1 MTKSTTKEN
10 QKLNEAIIFAV
21 NQHAGQLRKGSSK
34 PYIVHPIEVFQLLY
48 SMKADTNLIIAGL
61 LHDTVEDTG
70 ATVDEIRERFGED
83 VATLVAAHSEDK
95 SKTWDERKIS
105 AIEELET
112 ADKRL
117 KMLVMADKLSNM
129 RSIESDYNEIGED
142 LWNRFNAPFE
152 KQKWYYTG
160 IKDALESMS
169 TYPETRKCYE
179 ELAGIWGRVFGK

>member
-1 MTKSTTKEN
+1 MTESITQEN

-21 NQHAGQLRKGSSK
+21 NQHAGQLRKGTTR
-34 PYIVHPIEVFQLLY
+34 PYILHPIEVLQILH
-48 SMKADTNLIIAGL
+48 SMKADTNLMIAGL

-83 VATLVAAHSEDK
+83 VAILVAAHSEDK
-95 SKTWDERKIS
+95 SKTWDERKTF
-105 AIEELET
+105 AIEELKT

-129 RSIESDYNEIGED
+129 RSIESDYNEIGEE

-152 KQKWYYTG
+152 KQQWYYTG
-160 IKDALESMS
+160 IKDTLCDMAN
-169 TYPETRKCYE
+169 YPETKECYE
-179 ELAGIWGRVFGK
+179 ELVGIWERVFR